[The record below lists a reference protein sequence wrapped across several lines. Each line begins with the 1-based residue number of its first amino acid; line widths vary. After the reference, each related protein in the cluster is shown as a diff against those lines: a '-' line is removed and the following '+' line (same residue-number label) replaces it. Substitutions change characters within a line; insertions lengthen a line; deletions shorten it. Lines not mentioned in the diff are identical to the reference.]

1 MPTDNRSPS
10 KLSPIAQ
17 ELGKRNPFELIEE
30 EVFVGLLRTSDM
42 LTAGFN
48 RLFEEQGFSE
58 KLYNTL
64 RIIAGESETHKW
76 GVPVGVIKQRLVCRQ
91 PDTSRL
97 VDRLVNL
104 GFAER
109 NTCTEDARKSLVRVT
124 SSGRAMLRKLKE
136 PVLQQH
142 REQLAGLSRKQLE
155 DLGRL
160 LDAVRASVAKMS
172 AEE

>member
-1 MPTDNRSPS
+1 MPTDPPTPP

-17 ELGKRNPFELIEE
+17 ELGKRNPFDLLEE
-30 EVFVGLLRTSDM
+30 EIFVGLLRTSDL

-48 RLFEEQGFSE
+48 SLFEQHGFSE

-64 RIIAGESETHKW
+64 RIIAGESEILNG

-104 GFAER
+104 GLAER
-109 NTCTEDARKSLVRVT
+109 NTCPEDARKSLVRVT
-124 SSGRAMLRKLKE
+124 SAGKAMLRKLKE
-136 PVLQQH
+136 PVQQQH
-142 REQLAGLSRKQLE
+142 RDQLSGLSRKQLE

-160 LDAVRASVAKMS
+160 LDAVRASVNSKN
-172 AEE
+172 AEK